1 MHQWVDVT
9 SAVDKRFL
17 HLLSLP
23 IPSSEKRIHRRR
35 RRQDRVYLV
44 SVCRRQI
51 PINRDAVWLADWGI
65 SYGSAVGASRAF
77 YAACEEL
84 IIRNGIREIG
94 VCAWNALRGALAV
107 KTSQCLQMSRIL
119 WVNFNSC
126 PFAHFQHYWAH
137 QIILSADG
145 DQTTGR
151 DQNNCRATENMN

>member
-1 MHQWVDVT
+1 MLRPQLISDSFIFSPSQSHPVRSASIDGDDDKIVST
-9 SAVDKRFL
+9 SSQSVVARYQSIAMRSGWL
-17 HLLSLP
+17 TGGSAMG
-23 IPSSEKRIHRRR
+23 
-35 RRQDRVYLV
+35 LV
-44 SVCRRQI
+44 
-51 PINRDAVWLADWGI
+51 
-65 SYGSAVGASRAF
+65 AVGASRAF
-77 YAACEEL
+77 NAACEEL